1 MSDTQV
7 TQEPETKHSVNSSW
21 VITLFGTA
29 VGAGILFLP
38 ISAGSFGFWPLLIAT
53 VLIGPMTYFAH
64 LAFSWMMSSSH
75 LPGEDVLVILTDYF
89 GKKAGIVIAIIY
101 WFTFFPV
108 VLIYG
113 VSIVN
118 TVDSFVVNQLDGPS
132 ISRWILAPLLIGLMT
147 LALAFGDKIMLI
159 VAQFVVYPL
168 IIALAAVSLYLIPQ
182 WDIASFMEAGPKD
195 AGGMVSAMILILPA
209 LVFAFS
215 FVAAISQ
222 FVLDMENNYGQNH
235 AKQTTKVIRN
245 AVVLLTVFTM
255 FFVWSS
261 ALAMGADG
269 MNTANELNLPVLSYF
284 ANVTGTP
291 FMAYM
296 APIVVICAI
305 ASSYFGHSLGTV
317 EGTKY
322 LVGLVAPSTKDV
334 PARKMDLWTY
344 LFIFVVTSLVAVLN
358 PSILDMISVVGGI
371 FFALMTYLLPMFAI
385 YKVDALKKFRSR
397 KTNYFVMVMG
407 VIVLL
412 ATIWDMVS

>member
-1 MSDTQV
+1 
-7 TQEPETKHSVNSSW
+7 
-21 VITLFGTA
+21 
-29 VGAGILFLP
+29 
-38 ISAGSFGFWPLLIAT
+38 
-53 VLIGPMTYFAH
+53 
-64 LAFSWMMSSSH
+64 
-75 LPGEDVLVILTDYF
+75 
-89 GKKAGIVIAIIY
+89 
-101 WFTFFPV
+101 
-108 VLIYG
+108 
-113 VSIVN
+113 
-118 TVDSFVVNQLDGPS
+118 
-132 ISRWILAPLLIGLMT
+132 
-147 LALAFGDKIMLI
+147 
-159 VAQFVVYPL
+159 
-168 IIALAAVSLYLIPQ
+168 
-182 WDIASFMEAGPKD
+182 
-195 AGGMVSAMILILPA
+195 MVSAMILILPV

-235 AKQTTKVIRN
+235 TKQTTKVIRN
-245 AVVLLTVFTM
+245 AVILLTVFTM

-322 LVGLVAPSTKDV
+322 LVGLVAPSTKDI
-334 PARKMDLWTY
+334 PARKMDLLTY
-344 LFIFVVTSLVAVLN
+344 LFIFAATSLVAVLN

-385 YKVDALKKFRSR
+385 YKLDALKKFRSS

-412 ATIWDMVS
+412 ATIWDMLS